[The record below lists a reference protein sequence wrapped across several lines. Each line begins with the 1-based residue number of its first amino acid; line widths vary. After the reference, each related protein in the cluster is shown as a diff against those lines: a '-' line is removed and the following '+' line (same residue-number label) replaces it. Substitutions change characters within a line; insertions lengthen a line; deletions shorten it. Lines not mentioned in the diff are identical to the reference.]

1 MINFSWLRVDLHDM
15 VDLEA
20 RLILLIIICFARDSA
35 VLLFLMLGLE
45 RFQR

>member
-1 MINFSWLRVDLHDM
+1 MINFSWLRVDLHD
-15 VDLEA
+15 VIDLEA
-20 RLILLIIICFARDSA
+20 CLILLIIICFAFDSA